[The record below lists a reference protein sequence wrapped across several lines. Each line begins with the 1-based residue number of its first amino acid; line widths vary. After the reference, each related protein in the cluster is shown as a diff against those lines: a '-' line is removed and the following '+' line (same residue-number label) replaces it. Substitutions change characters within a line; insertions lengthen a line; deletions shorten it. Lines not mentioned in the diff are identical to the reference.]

1 MTQVSSNSGEKI
13 KSVLEEQSL
22 EKWVPSLNNK
32 EELYDALDKAFDYRG
47 DITVTLRDGTKQV
60 VYVFNREPKAAEP
73 YIEAFPADQDQK
85 IRIFY
90 KDVAG
95 LAFTGI
101 DTAAGKSW
109 AVWMEK
115 MKAKENAG
123 N

>member
-1 MTQVSSNSGEKI
+1 MTQVSSKPEEKI
-13 KSVLEEQSL
+13 KSVLEDQSL

-32 EELYDALDKAFDYRG
+32 DELYDALDKAFDYRG

-73 YIEAFPADQDQK
+73 YIEAYPADQDTK
-85 IRIFY
+85 IKIYY

-109 AVWMEK
+109 SVWMEK
-115 MKAKENAG
+115 QKAKEQQG
-123 N
+123 